1 MISAIGTLSL
11 LLLLLPA
18 ALAAQPRTLPVTGA
32 RQFSDEFIRGLF
44 TSSPPDSALAA
55 LQEAYANSGY
65 LGASIAFDS
74 LAGVTIAEGD
84 RYTIERVRL
93 LPDSVAALAEASGIT
108 AGEFSGRTFSA
119 ADVESITGRLIR
131 ALNDRGYPLASA
143 GVAAIQVDD
152 SARAVELD
160 IALESGARV
169 RIGAIDVRGNTST
182 SRNLIL
188 TAAAVEPGAV
198 FTDVLAAQVRSR
210 LQRLN
215 IFSDVGEPQLYRT
228 DSGAYG
234 LLLTVTEGR
243 SNTFDGVIGYQPG
256 TDSLGEGSLTGL
268 VNVFFIFGSGRRI
281 SLRWQKQSLTGSQL
295 EFRYGEPFLLG
306 LPLDLDLGYR
316 QNQEETTPALLSY
329 VQRFFTGDLYY
340 GLTDAFSVRLG
351 GAYEATIPQTDTAQP
366 CFRQLLNSRTLETTI
381 GIGYDTRSNPVNPV
395 SGLLYSTSYSLG
407 AKSVLGPSPCTTGI
421 PAEDT
426 RQRAEV
432 DLDGYVTAFTSVV
445 LAGGMH
451 FGEIRG
457 DLLEESD
464 LFRFGGQSTV
474 RGYAE
479 NTFRASRRAWG
490 TVELRLLLSSSSY
503 AALFFDGGYYRRP
516 EDPLRGLPALEEW
529 IYGYG
534 VGAQIETAIG
544 LVRLSY
550 ALGKPDDFS
559 TGKVFFGLVNQF

>member
-1 MISAIGTLSL
+1 MISAIRILSL
-11 LLLLLPA
+11 LLLLLA
-18 ALAAQPRTLPVTGA
+18 APLAAQPGRLPVAGA
-32 RQFSDEFIRGLF
+32 RQFSDEFVRGLF
-44 TSSPPDSALAA
+44 ASSPSDSALAA

-65 LGASIAFDS
+65 LGASITFDS
-74 LAGVTIAEGD
+74 LAGVTIVEGN
-84 RYTIERVRL
+84 RYAIERVRL
-93 LPDSVAALAEASGIT
+93 QPDSVAALVEASGIT
-108 AGEFSGRTFSA
+108 AGEFSGRSFSA
-119 ADVESITGRLIR
+119 SDVESITGRLIR

-143 GVAAIQVDD
+143 GVAAIEVDD
-152 SARAVELD
+152 SARTVSLD

-169 RIGAIDVRGNTST
+169 RVSTIDVRGNSST
-182 SRNLIL
+182 SRDLIL

-198 FTDVLAAQVRSR
+198 FTDVLAAQIRSR

-215 IFSDVGEPQLYRT
+215 IFSEVGEPQLYRT

-351 GAYEATIPQTDTAQP
+351 GAYEATIPQIDTTQP

-395 SGLLYSTSYSLG
+395 SGLLYSTTYSLG

-426 RQRAEV
+426 RQRVEL
-432 DLDGYVTAFTSVV
+432 DLDGYVTMFTSLV

-479 NTFRASRRAWG
+479 NIFRASRRAWG
-490 TVELRLLLSSSSY
+490 TLELRLLLSSSSY

-516 EDPLRGLPALEEW
+516 EEQLRSLPALEEW

>member
-1 MISAIGTLSL
+1 MISAIRILSL
-11 LLLLLPA
+11 LLLLVPA
-18 ALAAQPRTLPVTGA
+18 LLAAQPATLPVAGA

-44 TSSPPDSALAA
+44 RTAPPDSALAA

-65 LGASIAFDS
+65 LAASIAFDS
-74 LAGVTIAEGD
+74 LAGVTVVEGD

-93 LPDSVAALAEASGIT
+93 LPDSVAALVEASGIM
-108 AGEFSGRTFSA
+108 AGEFSGRSFSA
-119 ADVESITGRLIR
+119 SDVESITGRLIR

-143 GVAAIQVDD
+143 GVAAIEVDD
-152 SARAVELD
+152 SARTVSLD

-169 RIGAIDVRGNTST
+169 RISTIDVRGNSST
-182 SRNLIL
+182 SRDLIL

-215 IFSDVGEPQLYRT
+215 IFSEVGEPQLYRS

-234 LLLTVTEGR
+234 LLLSVTEGR

-340 GLTDAFSVRLG
+340 GLTDAFSIRLG

-407 AKSVLGPSPCTTGI
+407 AKSVLGPPLCTTGI

-426 RQRAEV
+426 RQRVEV
-432 DLDGYVTAFTSVV
+432 DLDGYVTMFTSLV

-479 NTFRASRRAWG
+479 NIFRASRRAWG
-490 TVELRLLLSSSSY
+490 TLELRLLLSSSSY
-503 AALFFDGGYYRRP
+503 AAIFFDGGYYRRP
-516 EDPLRGLPALEEW
+516 EDPLRALPALEEL